1 MPINSFLYPGAK
13 TTPAYEVANSV
24 RFNDGSGD
32 ELTRSQGSSP
42 SSRRLFTFSAWVKR
56 SSLNSGGSDPN
67 MQFFSQ
73 HNDTS
78 DRMDFRFQSGDTID
92 FRNNSPRC
100 RITTDRLFR
109 DVSSWYHI
117 CLRVDTTQSTAA
129 NRIRLYINGVQETSF
144 STADYGDQNDDL
156 ITNASTFD
164 VGDDSYGTAHFDGYM
179 CEVVYCD
186 GQSLAPTSFGEFDE
200 DSPTIWKPI
209 DVSGLTF
216 GTNGFYLQFKQSG
229 TSANSS
235 GIGADTSGNDHHFTV
250 NNLTAADQATDTCT
264 NNFCTLN
271 PLYNIEG
278 SYTLSEGN
286 TIFTATGANDGT
298 LGTIAVSSGKWYFEA
313 EFDSVKEA
321 CYAGFADVEL
331 INNIGTGNPITSFI
345 GQYRD
350 DYAIQIGGSND
361 GAYTDVANGD
371 IFGFAINLD
380 ANSGSKT
387 VVIQKNGTT
396 TDTVTIPT
404 ANENNFFIPV
414 VGDTTGGDPS
424 GILKCN
430 FGGSPAVAP
439 SSAVADANGF
449 GSFEYNPTIGGVDYL
464 AICTKNLAE
473 YG

>member
-13 TTPAYEVANSV
+13 TTPAYEVANSC
-24 RFNDGSGD
+24 RFNRGDSAYMHKTPSGAGNVD
-32 ELTRSQGSSP
+32 TW
-42 SSRRLFTFSAWVKR
+42 TFSAWIKISDEGTHR
-56 SSLNSGGSDPN
+56 NIFSQTGGSGTSQRTYILLNSSNDLYISQYDGSSTN
-67 MQFFSQ
+67 FALET
-73 HNDTS
+73 N
-78 DRMDFRFQSGDTID
+78 RK
-92 FRNNSPRC
+92 
-100 RITTDRLFR
+100 FR
-109 DVSSWYHI
+109 DQSAWMHI
-117 CLRVDTTQSTAA
+117 VVAVDTTQGTDS
-129 NRIRLYINGVQETSF
+129 NRIKLYINGTQETSF
-144 STADYGDQNDDL
+144 STSTYPSQNLDTYVNS
-156 ITNASTFD
+156 TNAMA
-164 VGDDSYGTAHFDGYM
+164 VGYDTKVSSRHYGGYM
-179 CEVVYCD
+179 AEVVLID
-186 GQSLAPTSFGEFDE
+186 GTQLDATSFGEFDS

-216 GTNGFYLQFKQSG
+216 GTNGFYLNFED
-229 TSANSS
+229 SS
-235 GIGADTSGNDHHFTV
+235 NLGNDV
-250 NNLTAADQATDTCT
+250 NGGTDLTEVNLAAADQATDTCT

-331 INNIGTGNPITSFI
+331 INNVGTGNPITKFI

-387 VVIQKNGTT
+387 VVIQKNG
-396 TDTVTIPT
+396 
-404 ANENNFFIPV
+404 
-414 VGDTTGGDPS
+414 
-424 GILKCN
+424 
-430 FGGSPAVAP
+430 
-439 SSAVADANGF
+439 
-449 GSFEYNPTIGGVDYL
+449 
-464 AICTKNLAE
+464 
-473 YG
+473 

>member
-13 TTPAYEVANSV
+13 TTPAYEVANSC
-24 RFNDGSGD
+24 RFNRGDSAYMHKTPSGAGNVD
-32 ELTRSQGSSP
+32 TW
-42 SSRRLFTFSAWVKR
+42 TFSAWIKISDEGTHR
-56 SSLNSGGSDPN
+56 NIFSQTGGSGTSQRTYILLNSSNDLYISQYDGSSTN
-67 MQFFSQ
+67 FALET
-73 HNDTS
+73 N
-78 DRMDFRFQSGDTID
+78 RK
-92 FRNNSPRC
+92 
-100 RITTDRLFR
+100 FR
-109 DVSSWYHI
+109 DQSAWMHI
-117 CLRVDTTQSTAA
+117 VVAVDTTQGTDS
-129 NRIRLYINGVQETSF
+129 NRIKLYINGTQETSF
-144 STADYGDQNDDL
+144 STSTYPSQNLDTYVNS
-156 ITNASTFD
+156 TNAMA
-164 VGDDSYGTAHFDGYM
+164 VGYDTKVSSRHYGGYM
-179 CEVVYCD
+179 AEVVLID
-186 GQSLAPTSFGEFDE
+186 GTQLDATSFGEFDS

-216 GTNGFYLQFKQSG
+216 GTNGFYLNFED
-229 TSANSS
+229 SS
-235 GIGADTSGNDHHFTV
+235 NLGNDV
-250 NNLTAADQATDTCT
+250 NGGTDLTEVNLAAADQATDTCT

-331 INNIGTGNPITSFI
+331 INNIGTGNPITKFI

-473 YG
+473 FG

>member
-13 TTPAYEVANSV
+13 TTPAYEVANSC
-24 RFNDGSGD
+24 RFNRGDSAYMHKTPSGAGNVD
-32 ELTRSQGSSP
+32 TW
-42 SSRRLFTFSAWVKR
+42 TFSAWIKISDEGTHR
-56 SSLNSGGSDPN
+56 NIFSQTGGSGTSQRTYILLNSSNDLYISQYDGSSTN
-67 MQFFSQ
+67 FALET
-73 HNDTS
+73 N
-78 DRMDFRFQSGDTID
+78 RK
-92 FRNNSPRC
+92 
-100 RITTDRLFR
+100 FR
-109 DVSSWYHI
+109 DQSAWMHI
-117 CLRVDTTQSTAA
+117 VVAVDTTQGTDS
-129 NRIRLYINGVQETSF
+129 NRIKLYINGTQETSF
-144 STADYGDQNDDL
+144 STSTYPSQNLDTYVNS
-156 ITNASTFD
+156 TNAMA
-164 VGDDSYGTAHFDGYM
+164 VGYDTKVSSRHYGGYM
-179 CEVVYCD
+179 AEVVLID
-186 GQSLAPTSFGEFDE
+186 GTQLDATSFGEFDS

-216 GTNGFYLQFKQSG
+216 GTNGFYLNFED
-229 TSANSS
+229 SS
-235 GIGADTSGNDHHFTV
+235 NLGNDV
-250 NNLTAADQATDTCT
+250 NGGTDLTEVNLAAADQATDTCT

-331 INNIGTGNPITSFI
+331 INNVGTGNPITKFI

-473 YG
+473 FG